1 MADNKKSTNKKVII
15 AITASIIV
23 IIGIVAI
30 IIGVINGVVNKKT
43 NNIVDKKEYQ
53 IGETLL
59 TNKGFEITLRNAEFG
74 SNYYRNGT
82 GYKYMTANDNE
93 YYEKDKCF
101 LVFEYTIRY
110 VGKTKIDYNQYE
122 IGQDIKLDYNNGYI
136 FEVESVCIQNKNENK
151 NKNNDNEV
159 TWSLTHAGPG
169 VWTGNKKEITFEP
182 LDDTIY
188 LARGVF
194 KIPKE
199 IKENSSAPLKLVFEG
214 NEYNLSIS
222 Q

>member
-1 MADNKKSTNKKVII
+1 MADNKNGTNKKVVI
-15 AITASIIV
+15 AIIASIIV
-23 IIGIVAI
+23 VIGIIAI
-30 IIGVINGVVNKKT
+30 IIGVMNRKT
-43 NNIVDKKEYQ
+43 TNVEAKKEYH
-53 IGETLL
+53 IGETII
-59 TNKGFEITLRNAEFG
+59 TDKDFEITLRNAEFG

-82 GYKYMTANDNE
+82 GNKYMTANDNE
-93 YYEKDKCF
+93 YYEKGKCF
-101 LVFEYTIRY
+101 LTFEYTIKY

-122 IGQDIKLDYNNGYI
+122 IGQDIKLDYNSGYI
-136 FEVESVCIQNKNENK
+136 FEVESVCIQNKNENE
-151 NKNNDNEV
+151 NDENVV

-182 LDDTIY
+182 LDDTTY

-194 KIPKE
+194 KIPNE

-214 NEYNLSIS
+214 NEYNLRIS